1 MQITKNFNLSE
12 FRSKDGKDFPLEVIK
27 NIRVLAVQLQAI
39 RDSIGKPI
47 IINSGY
53 RSPEHNKKVGGAV
66 NSFHVKGMAVDFR
79 VNGMSQQDLF
89 NKVEE
94 LIKSGAIIQGG
105 LGLYS
110 SWVHYDIRGIKARW
124 KNI

>member
-1 MQITKNFNLSE
+1 
-12 FRSKDGKDFPLEVIK
+12 
-27 NIRVLAVQLQAI
+27 LQAI
-39 RDSIGKPI
+39 RDAIGKPI